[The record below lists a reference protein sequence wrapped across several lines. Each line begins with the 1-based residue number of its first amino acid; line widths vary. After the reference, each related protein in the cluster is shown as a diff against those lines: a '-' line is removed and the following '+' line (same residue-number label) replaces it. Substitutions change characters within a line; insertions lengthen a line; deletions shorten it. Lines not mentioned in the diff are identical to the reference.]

1 VKVKI
6 VIDRP
11 YGRIEIEGDSL
22 DEIIDRLRSMPEWL
36 DMIDTAIKPIEAA
49 IPKTALKG
57 LVEFT
62 KEGPTLI
69 VPREKLTIKESI
81 ILLLYASDPNLVE
94 YRHLARLLSLSGR
107 LSPGY
112 PARLSELR
120 SEGYII
126 KEGDSYRLTSR
137 GRKFAED
144 IITKLKGGL

>member
-22 DEIIDRLRSMPEWL
+22 DEVIDNLRSMPEWL
-36 DMIDTAIKPIEAA
+36 DMIDTAIRPVEVT
-49 IPKTALKG
+49 IPKTALAG
-57 LVEFT
+57 LIEFT

-69 VPREKLTIKESI
+69 VPREKLTIKESV

-94 YRHLARLLSLSGR
+94 YRRLARLLSLSGR

-126 KEGDSYRLTSR
+126 REGDGYRLTSR

-144 IITKLKGGL
+144 IITRLRGGL